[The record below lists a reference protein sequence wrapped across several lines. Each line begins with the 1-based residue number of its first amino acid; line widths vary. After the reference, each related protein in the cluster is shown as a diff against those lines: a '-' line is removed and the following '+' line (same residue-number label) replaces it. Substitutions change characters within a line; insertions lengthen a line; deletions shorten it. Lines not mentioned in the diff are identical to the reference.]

1 MSEMTLIV
9 PNDWVTEEKLV
20 EITGLRP
27 GTIER
32 ARKKCWMVGR
42 EYLHV
47 SPDGVPKKNSECMYN
62 RKAVDQW
69 VESMSENNA
78 KFDYD
83 GTTIGWSSEFSAW
96 YDERREQYLKE
107 ARDYLDEEATNEEI
121 DEEIENEL
129 EAWND

>member
-1 MSEMTLIV
+1 LPLLLNALPCKVERSFPVLRVQLIEHFHQPFATSPRRV
-9 PNDWVTEEKLV
+9 LVEQVKLCNSLAKEVTQHNASFLITEEKLV

-69 VESMSENNA
+69 VESMS
-78 KFDYD
+78 KKQP
-83 GTTIGWSSEFSAW
+83 G
-96 YDERREQYLKE
+96 
-107 ARDYLDEEATNEEI
+107 ARQ
-121 DEEIENEL
+121 
-129 EAWND
+129 

>member
-69 VESMSENNA
+69 VESMA
-78 KFDYD
+78 KKQP
-83 GTTIGWSSEFSAW
+83 G
-96 YDERREQYLKE
+96 
-107 ARDYLDEEATNEEI
+107 ARQ
-121 DEEIENEL
+121 
-129 EAWND
+129 